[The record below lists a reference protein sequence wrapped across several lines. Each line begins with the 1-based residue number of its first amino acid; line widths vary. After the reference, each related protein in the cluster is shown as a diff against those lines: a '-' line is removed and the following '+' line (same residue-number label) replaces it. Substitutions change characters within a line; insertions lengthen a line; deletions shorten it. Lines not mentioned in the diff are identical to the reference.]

1 MSDPSDPRAV
11 FFDLGGTL
19 FSYGELR
26 GHIDGLLK
34 RLLSNHGIE
43 ASEEQ
48 MRQAYREAMARQFA
62 VFSGRP
68 YYLHR
73 DLFEAAHRDF
83 LARFDAEPAPG
94 DSVGLLYLGQVEV
107 GLDAVQPRPRAA
119 ETLAA
124 LRERGLHLAIVSN
137 IDDDQFHPL
146 WQSMGLG
153 GLFDATTT
161 SEEARSCKP
170 DRGIFDLALDKARGV
185 RPENVFFVGDSP
197 VHDIAG
203 ARALGMKT
211 VLITDA
217 AQDPGYEPRADHVI
231 RSLPELLAI
240 VDA

>member
-1 MSDPSDPRAV
+1 MSRSPSRAV

-19 FSYGELR
+19 FSYGALR
-26 GHIDGLLK
+26 GHIDDLLK
-34 RLLSNHGIE
+34 RLLSNHGIQ
-43 ASEEQ
+43 ASEEE
-48 MRQAYREAMARQFA
+48 MRQAYREAMARQFG

-83 LARFDAEPAPG
+83 LAHFGAEPAPG

-107 GLDAVQPRPRAA
+107 GLDAVRPRPRAA

-153 GLFDATTT
+153 GFFDATTT

-170 DRGIFDLALDKARGV
+170 DRRIFQFALDKARGV
-185 RPENVFFVGDSP
+185 RAEDVFFVGDSP

-203 ARALGMKT
+203 ARSLGMRT
-211 VLITDA
+211 VLITDSRDEPA
-217 AQDPGYEPRADHVI
+217 YEPRADHVI
-231 RSLPELLAI
+231 RSLPELLDI